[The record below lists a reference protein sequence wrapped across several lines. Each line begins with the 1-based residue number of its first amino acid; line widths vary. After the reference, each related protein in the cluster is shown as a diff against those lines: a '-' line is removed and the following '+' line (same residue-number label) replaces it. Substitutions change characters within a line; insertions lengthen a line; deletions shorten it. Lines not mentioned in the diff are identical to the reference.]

1 MENNIVYEKE
11 GENGS
16 LNDESKNSFKT
27 NQIDGSG
34 SESLLESINSQHRE
48 VTHST
53 LSSIKHSGQLNNSI
67 DNSNNNLINS
77 NNELSSISEESIKD
91 QINNMDKTIILGPKL
106 SMYKNLFSEDSKDEV
121 PTNNSNNK
129 LLIFNNERYN
139 SDTRE
144 EQFMKVVK
152 EKIKEGFIPFFLKAK
167 GYKPCFYFGD
177 RNSQF
182 KKNVENYIKKMQC
195 PEEIKNTFYYNNK
208 LIDINTILKDLN
220 IKPLSIISNEI
231 E

>member
-34 SESLLESINSQHRE
+34 SESLLESISSQHRE

-106 SMYKNLFSEDSKDEV
+106 SMYKNLFSEDSKVEV
-121 PTNNSNNK
+121 PTNNSNN
-129 LLIFNNERYN
+129 N
-139 SDTRE
+139 SDTRK
-144 EQFMKVVK
+144 EQFMKDVK

-167 GYKPCFYFGD
+167 GYKPGFYFGD

-182 KKNVENYIKKMQC
+182 KMSVENYIKEMQC

-208 LIDINTILKDLN
+208 LIDINTIIKDLN
-220 IKPLSIISNEI
+220 IKPLSVISNEL